1 MKRLFISL
9 VAFIAVSYPAFSKDP
24 PPKPKTYQESPTE
37 CLVQALFY
45 EAYGEG
51 YEGQVA
57 VGWVVRNR
65 INSGKFPKTA
75 CKVVNQRSKEDCQF
89 TFVCYQYNMI
99 TPEKY
104 MELYLLAS
112 HILYDAY
119 MHDPT
124 DGALYFNNKPFK
136 NKGFKFIKK
145 IGNHWFYKDAN

>member
-9 VAFIAVSYPAFSKDP
+9 VALIAVSYPAFSKDQS
-24 PPKPKTYQESPTE
+24 PKPKVYQESPTE

-75 CKVVNQRSKEDCQF
+75 CKVVNQRSQEDCQF
-89 TFVCYQYNMI
+89 TFICYPYRQI

-104 MELYLLAS
+104 MELYLLAG

-124 DGALYFNNKPFK
+124 GGALYFNNKPFK

-145 IGNHWFYKDAN
+145 IGNHWFYTDAN

>member
-1 MKRLFISL
+1 M
-9 VAFIAVSYPAFSKDP
+9 SYPAFSKDQ
-24 PPKPKTYQESPTE
+24 PPKPKVYQESPTE

-75 CKVVNQRSKEDCQF
+75 CKVVNQRSQEDCQF
-89 TFVCYQYNMI
+89 TFICYPYRQI

-104 MELYLLAS
+104 MELYLLAG

-124 DGALYFNNKPFK
+124 GGALYFNNKPFK

-145 IGNHWFYKDAN
+145 IGNHWFYTDAN

>member
-9 VAFIAVSYPAFSKDP
+9 VALIAVSYPAFSKDQ
-24 PPKPKTYQESPTE
+24 PPKPKVYQESPTE

-75 CKVVNQRSKEDCQF
+75 CKVINQRSQEDCQF
-89 TFVCYQYNMI
+89 TFICYPYRQI

-104 MELYLLAS
+104 MELYLLAG

-124 DGALYFNNKPFK
+124 GGALYFNNKPFK

-145 IGNHWFYKDAN
+145 IGNHWFYTDAN

>member
-9 VAFIAVSYPAFSKDP
+9 VALIAVSYPAFSKDQ
-24 PPKPKTYQESPTE
+24 PPKPKVYQESPTE

-65 INSGKFPKTA
+65 INRGKFPKTA
-75 CKVVNQRSKEDCQF
+75 CKVVNQRSQEDCQF
-89 TFVCYQYNMI
+89 TFICYPYRQI

-104 MELYLLAS
+104 MELYLLAG

-124 DGALYFNNKPFK
+124 GGALYFNNKPFK

-145 IGNHWFYKDAN
+145 IGNHWFYTDAN

>member
-9 VAFIAVSYPAFSKDP
+9 VALIAVSYPAFSKDQ
-24 PPKPKTYQESPTE
+24 PPKPKVYQESPTE

-75 CKVVNQRSKEDCQF
+75 CKVVNQRSQEDCQF
-89 TFVCYQYNMI
+89 TFICYPYRQI

-104 MELYLLAS
+104 MELYLLAG

-124 DGALYFNNKPFK
+124 GGALYFNNKPFK

-145 IGNHWFYKDAN
+145 IGNHWFYTDAN